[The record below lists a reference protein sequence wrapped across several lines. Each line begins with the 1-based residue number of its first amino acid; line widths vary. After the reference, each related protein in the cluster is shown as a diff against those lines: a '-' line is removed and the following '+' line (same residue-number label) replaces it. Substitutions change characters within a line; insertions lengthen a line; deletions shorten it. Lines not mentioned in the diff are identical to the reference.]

1 MGASAT
7 DAAFFCFVIRC
18 SSEISQGGILP
29 PARITAV
36 LQGIL
41 KLVVHSHI
49 FSVVFLLTA
58 LVAYAVCTRTDFY
71 QHYLG
76 EKPQDLETK
85 QVTQPFTVIVEFGF
99 IFLSV

>member
-1 MGASAT
+1 M
-7 DAAFFCFVIRC
+7 
-18 SSEISQGGILP
+18 P

-85 QVTQPFTVIVEFGF
+85 QVTQPFRIEKIRKLMT
-99 IFLSV
+99 S